1 MVKLNHFLIVNN
13 KMLKVAISGSTGRMG
28 KALIKAIGQNED
40 FELVGGVA
48 GQENKNIGKDLGEIA
63 EVEKIGIPLSSNLYD
78 LSEEIGVL
86 IDFSEAK
93 FSLKAVEY
101 SKNLHIPLVLA
112 TTGYE
117 DEDLNIIRKASQFIP
132 LLQASNTSLGI
143 AFLKKIIDLTSDSFS
158 YFDNLEILETHHQ
171 DKKDSPSG
179 TALDLANFL
188 SERIKGKDSIPIE
201 SQRTGDTAGEH
212 KIILSKEAERI
223 ELTHKALDRS
233 IYAKGALAGAKW
245 LNSKP
250 NGLYS
255 MSDIYS

>member
-1 MVKLNHFLIVNN
+1 
-13 KMLKVAISGSTGRMG
+13 MG
-28 KALIKAIGQNED
+28 KSLIKAIGQNED

-63 EVEKIGIPLSSNLYD
+63 EVEKIGVPLSSNLND
-78 LSEEIGVL
+78 LSQEIKVL

-101 SKNLHIPLVLA
+101 SKNLHIPLVLG

-117 DEDLNIIRKASQFIP
+117 DEDLNMIREASQFIP
-132 LLQASNTSLGI
+132 LLKASNTSLGI

-158 YFDNLEILETHHQ
+158 YFDKVEILETHHQ

-188 SERIKGKDSIPIE
+188 SERLKGKDSIAIE

>member
-28 KALIKAIGQNED
+28 KSLIKAIGQNED

-63 EVEKIGIPLSSNLYD
+63 EVEKIGVPLSSNLND
-78 LSEEIGVL
+78 LSQEIKVL

>member
-1 MVKLNHFLIVNN
+1 MVKLSHFLIVNN

-78 LSEEIGVL
+78 LSEEIEVL

>member
-63 EVEKIGIPLSSNLYD
+63 EVEKIGVPLSSNLYD

-101 SKNLHIPLVLA
+101 SKNLHIPLVLG

>member
-1 MVKLNHFLIVNN
+1 
-13 KMLKVAISGSTGRMG
+13 MLKVAISGSTGRMG

-78 LSEEIGVL
+78 LSEEIKVL

>member
-1 MVKLNHFLIVNN
+1 
-13 KMLKVAISGSTGRMG
+13 MLKVAISGSTGRMG
-28 KALIKAIGQNED
+28 KSLIKAIGQNED

-63 EVEKIGIPLSSNLYD
+63 EVEKIGVPLSSNLND
-78 LSEEIGVL
+78 LSQEIKVL

-117 DEDLNIIRKASQFIP
+117 DEDLNMIRKASQFTP

-188 SERIKGKDSIPIE
+188 SERLKGKDSIAIE

>member
-1 MVKLNHFLIVNN
+1 
-13 KMLKVAISGSTGRMG
+13 MLKVAISGSTGRMG

-117 DEDLNIIRKASQFIP
+117 DEDLNMIRKASQFTP

>member
-1 MVKLNHFLIVNN
+1 
-13 KMLKVAISGSTGRMG
+13 MLKVAISGSTGLMG

>member
-1 MVKLNHFLIVNN
+1 
-13 KMLKVAISGSTGRMG
+13 MLKVAISGSTGRMG
-28 KALIKAIGQNED
+28 KSLIKAIGQNED

-101 SKNLHIPLVLA
+101 SKHLHIPLVLA

-188 SERIKGKDSIPIE
+188 SERIKGVDSIAIE

-233 IYAKGALAGAKW
+233 IYAKGALVGAKW

>member
-1 MVKLNHFLIVNN
+1 
-13 KMLKVAISGSTGRMG
+13 MLKVAISGSTGRMG

-78 LSEEIGVL
+78 LSEEIEVL

-117 DEDLNIIRKASQFIP
+117 DEDLNMIRKASQFIP

-188 SERIKGKDSIPIE
+188 SERIKGKNSIPIE